1 MQWLSFPI
9 IISSFLPSR
18 ESERVL
24 NRIYFFLWIFKVETS
39 SDSCLVVS
47 GLPERN
53 GNKHAGHIARM
64 SLRLVTYLKE
74 FKISHLPGRTLQ
86 FRIGIH
92 SGENVSS
99 YTIELVPHLSPRSRV
114 ETEVLRRVRLRVRD
128 NREIKQQRQRR
139 LRKRHLNSEFALPR
153 TLSRLFWNWVLKDC
167 QVEEKKNK
175 AVVLCSRP
183 RQNVKLGTFTS

>member
-1 MQWLSFPI
+1 M
-9 IISSFLPSR
+9 ISSFLPSR

-24 NRIYFFLWIFKVETS
+24 NGIYFFVWIFKVETS

-114 ETEVLRRVRLRVRD
+114 ETELLRPVRLRVRD
-128 NREIKQQRQRR
+128 NKELKQQQQRR

>member
-1 MQWLSFPI
+1 M
-9 IISSFLPSR
+9 
-18 ESERVL
+18 
-24 NRIYFFLWIFKVETS
+24 
-39 SDSCLVVS
+39 S

-128 NREIKQQRQRR
+128 NKELKQQRQRR
-139 LRKRHLNSEFALPR
+139 LRKRHLNSEFALPQ
-153 TLSRLFWNWVLKDC
+153 TLSRLFW
-167 QVEEKKNK
+167 
-175 AVVLCSRP
+175 S
-183 RQNVKLGTFTS
+183 

>member
-24 NRIYFFLWIFKVETS
+24 NRISFFLWIFKVETS

-128 NREIKQQRQRR
+128 NREIKQQRQWR
-139 LRKRHLNSEFALPR
+139 LRKRQLNSEFALPR